1 MTYQVLARKWRPKDF
16 ASLVGQEHVVRA
28 LTHALDGGRLHHAYL
43 FTGTRGVGKTTLSR
57 IFAKAL
63 NCETGVTATPCGVCR
78 ACREI
83 DEGRFVDYVEMD
95 AASNRGVD
103 EMAALL
109 ERAVYA
115 PVDAR
120 FKVYM
125 IDEVHMLT
133 NHAFNA
139 MLKTLEEPPAHV
151 KFILAT
157 TDPQK
162 IPVTVLSRCLQFNLK
177 QMPAG
182 HIVSHLER
190 ILGEEQ
196 ITFEAQAL
204 RLLARAADGSMR
216 DALSLTDQAIAYSAN
231 QVTEEAVRGM
241 LGALDQS
248 YLIRLL
254 DALVSGDG
262 AAVLAVADEM
272 ALRSLSFSTAL
283 QDLASL
289 LHRIGWAQFA
299 PSSVLDEWPE
309 AADLRRFAE
318 LLSPEQVQLFYQIA
332 TIGRSELGLAPDEYA
347 GFTMTLLR
355 MLAFEPALGGG
366 GGGTVPAARPAG
378 QSGASGGKRTGAPA
392 VTAQQAVS
400 GAAPVKAALPA
411 QGAASV
417 PREAM
422 SPVSPASDLAA
433 RAASAPAMPAMPT
446 AVRAARAPELPA
458 DAQPLAS
465 AAGSE
470 ASAAAPSALQVKPAA
485 ATQPAANS
493 ESALTAQQAP
503 TEQVSAARSAE
514 VAKPASVAQPTFDGQ
529 TSAAQPTGVAD
540 AAVTA
545 QPPMADA
552 TLRTDE
558 SAAAPATAA
567 SAQPEAAL
575 EAGQDVAPAIVV
587 DVTATPDASQPADDN
602 EVAATA
608 AASPPHEAAASPDS
622 FDDVAPANAA
632 SETAAAEPT
641 QTRSPTSTVDANAAQ
656 PVSAAAQTSSASRRA
671 SGASAALDVL
681 RNAGMKLSGGRAP
694 AAASSAPAPAE
705 ARAKPAAPRVVV
717 PTPDPARRAAQQAQA
732 APARPAGGRQGN
744 AAAVPPWE
752 EMPPDA
758 AGGYDDYIPASA
770 DDAFFAPPD
779 DGYMPVFDQGPDDVR
794 IDTRTSGTRGAPQA
808 SVVPAADTRPL
819 PPAIPL
825 DALGFDGDW
834 PALAAGLPLKG
845 ISYQLA
851 FNSELM
857 ALDGATLKLNVPV
870 PQYADAAQVAKL
882 KAALAERLGKPVDVM
897 VEVGPARRTAAALDA
912 AERAQRQREAERE
925 IGADPFVQSLIREF
939 GASIVPGTVRPL
951 APSAQG
957 GADAAGAAH

>member
-63 NCETGVTATPCGVCR
+63 NCETGVTSTPCGVCR

-139 MLKTLEEPPAHV
+139 MLKTLEEPPPHV

-190 ILGEEQ
+190 ILGEEN
-196 ITFEAQAL
+196 IPHEAQAL

-254 DALVSGDG
+254 DALVAGDG
-262 AAVLAVADEM
+262 AAVLSVADEM

-283 QDLASL
+283 QDLAGL
-289 LHRIGWAQFA
+289 LHKIAWAQFA

-309 AADLRRFAE
+309 AADLRRFADA
-318 LLSPEQVQLFYQIA
+318 LSPEQVQLFYQIA

-355 MLAFEPALGGG
+355 MLAFEPAPNGGG
-366 GGGTVPAARPAG
+366 GGGVAPAGRSSVPAA
-378 QSGASGGKRTGAPA
+378 GAKRTGAPVAAAAAAPQARASEAPAAA
-392 VTAQQAVS
+392 VAIAPRVAPEAKPEPALVQPQAAPEAAVPPAPAPEIQ
-400 GAAPVKAALPA
+400 AAPV
-411 QGAASV
+411 
-417 PREAM
+417 
-422 SPVSPASDLAA
+422 
-433 RAASAPAMPAMPT
+433 
-446 AVRAARAPELPA
+446 
-458 DAQPLAS
+458 
-465 AAGSE
+465 
-470 ASAAAPSALQVKPAA
+470 
-485 ATQPAANS
+485 
-493 ESALTAQQAP
+493 
-503 TEQVSAARSAE
+503 
-514 VAKPASVAQPTFDGQ
+514 
-529 TSAAQPTGVAD
+529 D
-540 AAVTA
+540 AAVTPLSVA
-545 QPPMADA
+545 GASSSAESTANVDAPVASVRQQDNAAPQDDASTQP
-552 TLRTDE
+552 E
-558 SAAAPATAA
+558 SAP
-567 SAQPEAAL
+567 
-575 EAGQDVAPAIVV
+575 
-587 DVTATPDASQPADDN
+587 
-602 EVAATA
+602 
-608 AASPPHEAAASPDS
+608 
-622 FDDVAPANAA
+622 
-632 SETAAAEPT
+632 
-641 QTRSPTSTVDANAAQ
+641 
-656 PVSAAAQTSSASRRA
+656 RRA
-671 SGASAALDVL
+671 GGAGAALDVL
-681 RNAGMKLSGGRAP
+681 RNAGLKVSAGGRAASASASPASAAP
-694 AAASSAPAPAE
+694 AAP
-705 ARAKPAAPRVVV
+705 AKPAAPRVAVRV
-717 PTPDPARRAAQQAQA
+717 PTPDPARRAA
-732 APARPAGGRQGN
+732 
-744 AAAVPPWE
+744 AAAQQGSAARTQTARAAQPPGASGVPPWDDI
-752 EMPPDA
+752 PPD
-758 AGGYDDYIPASA
+758 DYMPASS
-770 DDAFFAPPD
+770 DDAFFAASD
-779 DGYMPVFDQGPDDVR
+779 DNFIPVFDSGPDDMLV
-794 IDTRTSGTRGAPQA
+794 GRGNA
-808 SVVPAADTRPL
+808 PAAPVATAAPVVDIRTL
-819 PPAIPL
+819 PPAVPL
-825 DALGFDGDW
+825 DAIGVAGDW
-834 PALAAGLPLKG
+834 PALAVTLPLKG
-845 ISYQLA
+845 IAYQLA

-857 ALDGATLKLNVPV
+857 AVEGKTLKLNVAV
-870 PQYADAAQVAKL
+870 QLYTESAQVAKL
-882 KAALAERLGKPVDVM
+882 KAALAERLGNEIDVQ
-897 VEVGPARRTAAALDA
+897 VEVGPVRRTAAVLDSI
-912 AERAQRQREAERE
+912 ERAKRQQEAERE

-939 GASIVPGTVRPL
+939 GASIVPGSVRPL
-951 APSAQG
+951 APGAEG
-957 GADAAGAAH
+957 GQSAAGH

>member
-1 MTYQVLARKWRPKDF
+1 M
-16 ASLVGQEHVVRA
+16 RA

-139 MLKTLEEPPAHV
+139 MLKTLEEPPPHV

-190 ILGEEQ
+190 ILGDEQ
-196 ITFEAQAL
+196 IPFEAQAL

-254 DALVSGDG
+254 DALAAGDG

-289 LHRIGWAQFA
+289 LHRIAWAQFA

-309 AADLRRFAE
+309 AGDLRRFADT
-318 LLSPEQVQLFYQIA
+318 LSAEQVQLFYQIA
-332 TIGRSELGLAPDEYA
+332 TIGRGELGLAPDEYA

-355 MLAFEPALGGG
+355 MLAFEPSLNGAAGGG
-366 GGGTVPAARPAG
+366 PVPAARPATQGAAAGG
-378 QSGASGGKRTGAPA
+378 QRSGAAA
-392 VTAQQAVS
+392 VTAQQGGMPQRA
-400 GAAPVKAALPA
+400 GAPRRVDAQEPVPQPVRALDA
-411 QGAASV
+411 GRASV
-417 PREAM
+417 SHAAESTDRTSAPSAVDASADGAPSAPLTAPLTVNASARDASSE
-422 SPVSPASDLAA
+422 PAHKEQENHERASSAA
-433 RAASAPAMPAMPT
+433 GGARSVAASADSGEPAAGGDSL
-446 AVRAARAPELPA
+446 AAG
-458 DAQPLAS
+458 DAS
-465 AAGSE
+465 AAMPRSMSQQGTDE
-470 ASAAAPSALQVKPAA
+470 NASASDDTTLDDAAGNVTASRASSADAA
-485 ATQPAANS
+485 GHAVESSVAQASPESPEVSQLQPAADVPRAPS
-493 ESALTAQQAP
+493 SMQQA
-503 TEQVSAARSAE
+503 
-514 VAKPASVAQPTFDGQ
+514 
-529 TSAAQPTGVAD
+529 
-540 AAVTA
+540 
-545 QPPMADA
+545 
-552 TLRTDE
+552 DE
-558 SAAAPATAA
+558 P
-567 SAQPEAAL
+567 Q
-575 EAGQDVAPAIVV
+575 
-587 DVTATPDASQPADDN
+587 
-602 EVAATA
+602 
-608 AASPPHEAAASPDS
+608 
-622 FDDVAPANAA
+622 
-632 SETAAAEPT
+632 
-641 QTRSPTSTVDANAAQ
+641 
-656 PVSAAAQTSSASRRA
+656 RRA

-681 RNAGMKLSGGRAP
+681 RNAGMKLSGERSRPTSGVSAKAAP
-694 AAASSAPAPAE
+694 DAP
-705 ARAKPAAPRVVV
+705 AKPAAPRVAV
-717 PTPDPARRAAQQAQA
+717 PTPNPARRAPQQPA
-732 APARPAGGRQGN
+732 APARNTAARTSSGGTS
-744 AAAVPPWE
+744 VPPWE
-752 EMPPDA
+752 EIPPDA
-758 AGGYDDYIPASA
+758 PGALDDYVPASA

-779 DGYMPVFDQGPDDVR
+779 DGFAPVFDSGYNDVR
-794 IDTRTSGTRGAPQA
+794 VSPAAAPATVVDTRA
-808 SVVPAADTRPL
+808 L
-819 PPAIPL
+819 PPAVPL
-825 DALGFDGDW
+825 DAVGFEGDW
-834 PALAAGLPLKG
+834 PALAASLPLKG

-882 KAALAERLGKPVDVM
+882 KTALAERLAQPVDVI

-912 AERAQRQREAERE
+912 AERAQRQQEAERE

-939 GASIVPGTVRPL
+939 GASIVPGSVRPL
-951 APSAQG
+951 MPGAPG
-957 GADAAGAAH
+957 AGAAH